1 LKKKVWAALKYNLF
15 LAIGLLLLY
24 MVFKEVD
31 LKRMWAEMAKAHIFF
46 LALSFFSGFLAMAS
60 RAQRW
65 RILIDSLG
73 YKADFKSSFVGVSLG
88 YFANVAFPR
97 LGEVMRCTVLN
108 QTNNIPVNKLFGTVI
123 LERVIDLFILLSLI
137 CIVFVSR
144 IDVFGNFFIGFFG
157 EKLSPLIQMFQ
168 SLGWWL
174 ALILPIGL
182 IGLIL
187 LVRLVYMRISHWGI
201 IQKVITFFKGIGD
214 GMVTLF
220 RMKKKGSFI
229 FHTAF
234 IWFNYVFMTW
244 ICFYAYDPTAFLG
257 MMEGLFMTVIGG
269 LGMSAP
275 VQGGFGTFHFLV
287 EKALMLFDIVPVT
300 DEITGERYS
309 PGLVFATLVHSTQFL
324 LVLILGVISLVL
336 FSFSKRKNKLK
347 NGEV

>member
-1 LKKKVWAALKYNLF
+1 MKKKVLSALKFNLF
-15 LAIGLLLLY
+15 LGIGILLLY
-24 MVFKEVD
+24 MVFKDVD

-73 YKADFKSSFVGVSLG
+73 YKADFKSSFIGVSLG

-123 LERVIDLFILLSLI
+123 LERVIDLLILMSLV
-137 CIVFVSR
+137 CVVFVAR
-144 IDVFGNFFIGFFG
+144 IDVFGGFFIGFFG
-157 EKLSPLIQMFQ
+157 EKLNPIIEITRA
-168 SLGWWL
+168 LGWWL
-174 ALILPIGL
+174 AIIVPLGL
-182 IGLIL
+182 MLFIL
-187 LVRLVYMRISHWGI
+187 LFRFIYKRIAHI
-201 IQKVITFFKGIGD
+201 KFIQSITAFFKGIGD
-214 GMVTLF
+214 GMITLF

-234 IWFNYVFMTW
+234 IWLNYVFMTW
-244 ICFYAYDPTAFLG
+244 ICFYAYPPTAFLG
-257 MMEGLFMTVIGG
+257 LMEGLFMTVIGG

-287 EKALMLFDIVPVT
+287 ERALFLFDIVPVT
-300 DEITGERYS
+300 DQITGERYS

-347 NGEV
+347 NESL